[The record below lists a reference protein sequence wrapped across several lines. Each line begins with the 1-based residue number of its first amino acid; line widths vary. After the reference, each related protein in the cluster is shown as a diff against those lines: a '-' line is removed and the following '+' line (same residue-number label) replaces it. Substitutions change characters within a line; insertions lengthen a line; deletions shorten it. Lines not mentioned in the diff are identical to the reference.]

1 MARAA
6 GHAAACLLL
15 LSLAAGSQ
23 GARLQAISQ
32 PAAPQML
39 RQLLHAGHTPSGPQ
53 PFLESISDT
62 PTQEIEGL
70 ISATAGDVSADSA
83 TQLLSLVT

>member
-6 GHAAACLLL
+6 GPAAASLLL
-15 LSLAAGSQ
+15 LSLAARAQ
-23 GARLQAISQ
+23 CARLQAISQ
-32 PAAPQML
+32 PMAPQML

-70 ISATAGDVSADSA
+70 INATAEDVSADSA
-83 TQLLSLVT
+83 NQLMSLLT